1 MSPHR
6 ARRSDDTWQ
15 HAGRKR
21 WWLASGIVAG
31 LGLGPQ
37 GARADD
43 FDAPL
48 VVPVHSN
55 RTVLL
60 REYPNEDLPPID
72 RAVPASQPGETGTL
86 LILHSRS
93 SFLVHGPDISRQEF
107 SLSTAGPVLLRI
119 RAGSRRL
126 SILGTVLGIASTAL
140 APFSGV
146 VLAFGLGNR
155 SGEHQV
161 GPPGWL
167 SPGNQ
172 LIVGGSMAL
181 GLSLTGIV
189 VGWTLYGRTQTR
201 VEQEPL
207 APPP

>member
-1 MSPHR
+1 MSPRR
-6 ARRSDDTWQ
+6 ARRIDDTWQ

-21 WWLASGIVAG
+21 CWLASGIMVG
-31 LGLGPQ
+31 LALGPHA
-37 GARADD
+37 ARADD

-55 RTVLL
+55 RAVLL
-60 REYPNEDLPPID
+60 REYPNEDQPHID
-72 RAVPASQPGETGTL
+72 RAVPASPPDAVGAL

-107 SLSTAGPVLLRI
+107 SLSSDGPVVVRI

-126 SILGTVLGIASTAL
+126 SILGTVLGIGSTAL
-140 APFSGV
+140 LPFAGIT
-146 VLAFGLGNR
+146 LGFGLTARG
-155 SGEHQV
+155 SEHQV

-167 SPGNQ
+167 SMGNQ
-172 LIVGGSMAL
+172 LIVGGSVGL
-181 GLSLTGIV
+181 GLSLAGIV

>member
-6 ARRSDDTWQ
+6 ARRLDDPWQ
-15 HAGRKR
+15 QAGQKR
-21 WWLASGIVAG
+21 WWLTSGIVAG
-31 LGLGPQ
+31 IALGPQ

-55 RTVLL
+55 RAVLL
-60 REYPNEDLPPID
+60 REYPNEDQPPID
-72 RAVPASQPGETGTL
+72 RAVPASRPGETGTL

-107 SLSTAGPVLLRI
+107 SVSADGPVILRI

-140 APFSGV
+140 APFAGIT
-146 VLAFGLGNR
+146 LGFGLTTRG
-155 SGEHQV
+155 SEHQV

-167 SPGNQ
+167 SMGNQ
-172 LIVGGSMAL
+172 LIVGGSVGL
-181 GLSLTGIV
+181 GLSLAGIV